1 MHWSK
6 EHKSNTG
13 TCLMSLTAKTTTGI
27 LWNFGQQLAVRGIS
41 IIITLLLA
49 RFLVPEDFG
58 LIAMMSIFLALGNS
72 LMQSGFR
79 EALIRLEKVTQED
92 YATAFYA
99 NLLLGLIS
107 YCSLFIA
114 APFIATFY
122 ENPRLVELIRVAS
135 LAVIITSFQVVQI
148 ASLSRKLNFRAQLKA
163 NLPAGVI
170 SGIVAVYL
178 AYIGCGVWALV
189 GQTLLS
195 ALIYTVLLWKV
206 EGWRPT
212 LQFSW
217 SSIKEM
223 YGFGYKLFL
232 SGILDIIFQNLYVLV
247 IAKIFSAYTA
257 GLYFFANKMK
267 ELIIQQLV
275 SSIQSVTYPALASLQ
290 NDDLRLK
297 QGYKKIVILMT
308 MILFPGALFTA
319 VLAEPI
325 FQLILPEKWFP
336 AVSFFQLLCIASLM
350 MPLHSIN
357 LNILKVKGRS
367 DLFLYLEII
376 KKSINGLV
384 LFGTYKYGIHII
396 IFGQIAT
403 SFVNYIPNSYFSS
416 KMLGY
421 GIKEQITD
429 FLPLLIITLVVSLF
443 GRTILSLLNG
453 SVIYIIFTVSITM
466 IILYL
471 FFIFLFQRSSFNL
484 LFSFI
489 KQVLNRGRFING
501 KN

>member
-1 MHWSK
+1 MYWSK
-6 EHKSNTG
+6 EHKSNKG

-27 LWNFGQQLAVRGIS
+27 LWSFGQQLAARGIS

-58 LIAMMSIFLALGNS
+58 LIAMMAVFLALGSS

-122 ENPRLVELIRVAS
+122 EDPRLVELIRVAS
-135 LAVIITSFQVVQI
+135 LVVIIASFQVVQI
-148 ASLSRKLNFRAQLKA
+148 ASLSRKLNFKAQLKA

-178 AYIGCGVWALV
+178 AYIGWGVWALV

-232 SGILDIIFQNLYVLV
+232 SGVLDTIFQNLYVIV
-247 IAKIFSAYTA
+247 IAKVFSAYIA
-257 GLYFFANKMK
+257 GLYFFANKIK

-308 MILFPGALFTA
+308 MILFPGALFA
-319 VLAEPI
+319 AALAEPI

-336 AVSFFQLLCIASLM
+336 AVPFFQLLCIASVM

-367 DLFLYLEII
+367 DLFLYLEFI

-396 IFGQIAT
+396 LFGQIAT
-403 SFVNYIPNSYFSS
+403 SFFNYIPNSYFSAKLINYS
-416 KMLGY
+416 IKDQIIDFAPTLMISMISASLGY
-421 GIKEQITD
+421 I
-429 FLPLLIITLVVSLF
+429 LVNNVSWHPLLLLFSGASL
-443 GRTILSLLNG
+443 
-453 SVIYIIFTVSITM
+453 IIFTFITLN
-466 IILYL
+466 I
-471 FFIFLFQRSSFNL
+471 
-484 LFSFI
+484 
-489 KQVLNRGRFING
+489 VLNRNNFEVVVQYISGLVSLLKSR
-501 KN
+501 KNQ